1 MNKRLYIIAA
11 GLSSRMNGFPKHL
24 CEIDTVGTTNLEHTI
39 LLAQKY
45 YEDIVVVL
53 NKSLSMEHL
62 VKTLK
67 ITSKHNVAIKFIES
81 GKGDGH
87 AVYEAIKN
95 EIDYEYV
102 TCIWGDTYFSDC
114 LFNKVDIKTDLLT
127 VVCTKEISPYCYIV
141 PDENNKI
148 SGMYFKNEN
157 QIGENDKYL
166 HDQSM
171 FVINVDE
178 FIKHFYDY
186 MEYCDNVLK
195 TFVKAKN
202 LEYSIIKFVN
212 WFNDKNKTIEFFA
225 LPERTE
231 PYSMSFNTFEELKR
245 IKKFNIQKELEN
257 FLDITDLNVD
267 ENEEVSSN

>member
-1 MNKRLYIIAA
+1 MNKKLYIIAA

-24 CEIDTVGTTNLEHTI
+24 CEIDDAGTTNLEHTI
-39 LLAQKY
+39 LLAKKY
-45 YEDIVVVL
+45 YKDIVVVL
-53 NKSLSMEHL
+53 NKSLSIEHVL
-62 VKTLK
+62 KTLQ
-67 ITSKHNVAIKFIES
+67 ITNKHDVVVKFIES

-95 EIDYEYV
+95 EIDYECV
-102 TCIWGDTYFSDC
+102 TCIWGDTYFSEY
-114 LFNKVDIKTDLLT
+114 LFNKTDIKTDLLT
-127 VVCTKEISPYCYIV
+127 VVCSNEISPYCYIV
-141 PDENNKI
+141 PGENNKI
-148 SGMYFKNEN
+148 SGMYFKNEK
-157 QIGENDKYL
+157 QIGEYDKYL

-202 LEYSIIKFVN
+202 LEYSIIKFTN
-212 WFNDKNKTIEFFA
+212 WCNAENKQINFFT
-225 LPERTE
+225 LPERTK

-245 IKKFNIQKELEN
+245 VKNINTQK
-257 FLDITDLNVD
+257 
-267 ENEEVSSN
+267 